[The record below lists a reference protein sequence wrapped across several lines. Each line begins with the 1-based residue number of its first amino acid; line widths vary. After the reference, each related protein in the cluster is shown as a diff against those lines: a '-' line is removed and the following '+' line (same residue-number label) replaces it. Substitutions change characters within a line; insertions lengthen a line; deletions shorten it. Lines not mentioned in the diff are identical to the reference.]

1 MGADHVNPDAEA
13 LQRRL
18 TPAGDPIMTAK
29 FLVPVVNAPMVQR
42 GRLIDLM
49 TACVAGPVTL
59 ISAPAGSGKT
69 VLASS
74 WVAAGAAPGPVAWI
88 SVDEEDDLPGVFW
101 SYVVTGLER
110 CGVDVRGV
118 GTSDEPDSVD
128 HSILVRLAA
137 RLSERADP
145 VVLILDNAEGI
156 TRRQICD
163 GLDFLVRH
171 AAGNLRLVVVTRI
184 EPNLPLP
191 QYRLEG
197 MVREIR
203 FAELAFPPNEAKQ
216 LLAARRPE
224 MSDSAVQAFSYRT
237 RGWAAG
243 LRLAEVSPANPGGVL
258 ADMSVL
264 AASDIAVYFRTEV
277 LESQPAPV
285 RDFLLAT
292 SIADPLPPG
301 LATHLSGLAE
311 AGSTLRALAQSS
323 LFVELGPGP
332 EEAYR
337 YHPLVRDLLTAQ
349 LRQQFPVRW
358 RRLHRKAAQW
368 FVAEGRTDDAVT
380 HYAAAGDWEACASV
394 LVRQVA
400 LGRLLSGRPYDPLAG
415 AIARMPSSVSGP
427 EAAVAAAAVAV
438 VNGDLD
444 ACDKHLAR
452 AWEVV
457 SAESANRDLE
467 LDLALALTTLARS
480 AAAGGVRGQS
490 AVQDA
495 EQALCRVAALQW
507 VDGASWALVA
517 YGSGCAQLAGGE
529 LDAARQSLTAAVRAA
544 QESDRP
550 HLTALARGRLALT
563 DALDGRLTEALAA
576 AGSPGGVDEDD
587 TESLAALS
595 RLVAVAWV
603 ASERGDLAEAAEHAR
618 PPGASRRLIHDVVSS
633 AALGLVRARLLRARG
648 DLPGALIVLDRLI
661 ATSRSLP
668 PWLED
673 RVSAAAAEVCT
684 AQGRPD
690 AAVERVQRR
699 IAQGAGASLVALG
712 WAKLPLGM
720 AGESG
725 RLARQVVH
733 QSSAPLDLRVEA
745 HLLAAASSLALG
757 HAESASAALD
767 EAGRLAAPER
777 LRRPFDEGPRRL
789 RALLQQRSEHP
800 SGAAAG
806 SGSGGQPM
814 VPTATQPEELIV
826 QPLTERERE
835 VLGYLD
841 ALLPTDEIAMK
852 MFVSVNTV
860 KTHVR
865 AILRKLSAERRNEAV
880 RRARELGLL

>member
-1 MGADHVNPDAEA
+1 MDPNTGALE
-13 LQRRL
+13 RRL

-29 FLVPVVNAPMVQR
+29 LLVPVVKATILRP
-42 GRLIDLM
+42 RLIDML

-59 ISAPAGSGKT
+59 ICAPAGSGKT

-74 WVAAGAAPGPVAWI
+74 WIAQDAAPGPVAWV

-101 SYVVTGLER
+101 TYVVTALER
-110 CGVDVRGV
+110 CGVDIRGV
-118 GTSDEPDSVD
+118 GLPDEPNAVD

-137 RLSERADP
+137 RLSERTDP
-145 VVLILDNAEGI
+145 VILLLDNAEAI
-156 TRRQICD
+156 TSRQICED
-163 GLDFLVRH
+163 LDFLVRR
-171 AAGNLRLVVVTRI
+171 AAGTLRLVVVTRV

-197 MVREIR
+197 MVSEIR
-203 FAELAFPPNEAKQ
+203 FADLAFPPDEAKQ

-224 MSDSAVQAFSYRT
+224 LSDSAVQAFSYRT

-243 LRLAEVSPANPGGVL
+243 LRLADVSPTGADGVA
-258 ADMSVL
+258 ADPSVV

-277 LESQPAPV
+277 LEGQPAPV

-301 LATHLSGLAE
+301 LATHLSALRE
-311 AGSTLRALAQSS
+311 AGATLRALAQSS
-323 LFVELGPGP
+323 VFVEFGPGP
-332 EEAYR
+332 QETYR
-337 YHPLVRDLLTAQ
+337 YHPLVRDLLRAQ
-349 LRQQFPVRW
+349 LRQQFPLRW

-368 FVAEGRTDDAVT
+368 FVSQGQADEAIP
-380 HYAAAGDWEACASV
+380 HYAAAGDWDECADV
-394 LVRQVA
+394 LVRHLA
-400 LGRLLSGRPYDPLAG
+400 IGRLLSGRPADALA
-415 AIARMPSSVSGP
+415 ASIAGMPSSVSTP
-427 EAAVAAAAVAV
+427 EAAVAAAAAAV
-438 VNGDLD
+438 VQGDLD
-444 ACDKHLAR
+444 ACDKQLAR
-452 AWEVV
+452 ASELA
-457 SAESANRDLE
+457 SGDTAGRDLE
-467 LDLALALTTLARS
+467 LDLAIALTTLARS
-480 AAAGGVRGQS
+480 AAGGGIDGLS

-495 EQALCRVAALQW
+495 ERALSRVAALQW
-507 VDGASWALVA
+507 VDGASWAFVA
-517 YGSGCAQLAGGE
+517 YGSGCAQLAAGD
-529 LDAARQSLTAAVRAA
+529 LAAARHSLAAAVRAA
-544 QESDRP
+544 EESDRP
-550 HLTALARGRLALT
+550 QLTALARARLALT
-563 DALDGRLTEALAA
+563 EALDGRLTEAVAVTAGPDRAEAA
-576 AGSPGGVDEDD
+576 DDDGSTAV
-587 TESLAALS
+587 LS
-595 RLVAVAWV
+595 GLVALAWV
-603 ASERGDLAEAAEHAR
+603 ASERGDLAEAALQSRSPA
-618 PPGASRRLIHDVVSS
+618 ASPRLHDDVVC
-633 AALGLVRARLLRARG
+633 AATVGLVRTRLLRQRG
-648 DLPGALIVLDRLI
+648 DLSGALIVLDRVS

-673 RVSAAAAEVCT
+673 RVTAAAAAICV

-690 AAVERVQRR
+690 AAVDRVQRR
-699 IAQGAGASLVALG
+699 SGHGAVASLLALG

-745 HLLAAASSLALG
+745 HLLTAASSLALG
-757 HAESASAALD
+757 HPESAAAALD

-777 LRRPFDEGPRRL
+777 LRRPFDEAPPRL

-800 SGAAAG
+800 SGALPGSDSASHPTVPAARR
-806 SGSGGQPM
+806 S
-814 VPTATQPEELIV
+814 EELIV

-835 VLGYLD
+835 VLSYLD